1 MNGLQMA
8 FVGIVVLL
16 GCIPFFGS
24 APDADT
30 NVGFWGSIVIG
41 LAFLL
46 TGLLTI
52 FFGLGRIGV
61 GC

>member
-1 MNGLQMA
+1 MNGLQMV
-8 FVGIVVLL
+8 FVGIVVALACL
-16 GCIPFFGS
+16 PFWGS
-24 APDADT
+24 ADEADT

-52 FFGLGRIGV
+52 FFGLGRIGT